1 MSLLLVTLR
10 SGPVEL
16 APIRTSDGNAWR
28 ELRRDNAGWLDPWEA
43 TSPLGHA
50 GVPLNF
56 RTMARTL
63 RSEARTGRTI
73 PWMIR
78 YRGRLVG
85 QITVFGV
92 SYGALRSAGAGY
104 WIAEDFAGRGIT
116 PLALALATDYCWNT
130 VGLHRMEVNIRP
142 DNHASRRV
150 VEKLGFR
157 CEGTRQRYLH
167 IDGHWCDHLS
177 YALTVDEVPTG
188 LVARCPALSR
198 SDPINDDR
206 TGSDGLR

>member
-1 MSLLLVTLR
+1 MSLLLVTLT

-16 APIRTSDGNAWR
+16 APIRTADGHLWR
-28 ELRRDNAGWLDPWEA
+28 QLRRDNAAWLDPWEA
-43 TSPLGHA
+43 TPPLGNA
-50 GVPLNF
+50 DVPPNF
-56 RTMARTL
+56 RMMARTL
-63 RSEARTGRTI
+63 RAEARTGRTI

-104 WIAEDFAGRGIT
+104 WVAQRFAGRGIT
-116 PLALALATDYCWNT
+116 PLALALATDYCWNA

-177 YALTVDEVPTG
+177 YALTAEEVPAG
-188 LVARCPALSR
+188 LVPRGEALLR
-198 SDPINDDR
+198 QDFANDDR
-206 TGSDGLR
+206 